1 MTCNAYQYYATLLYT
16 LQVWAWPAAVGFS
29 VWCVA
34 QRAESL
40 FRVVQLDTVNA
51 DDRMRTL
58 EARIQIEVE
67 RLQQANDLANKH
79 ALEWESAQQEI
90 KDDLDAMRVAS
101 MNT

>member
-1 MTCNAYQYYATLLYT
+1 MSDLYMYYTALLYT
-16 LQVWAWPAAVGFS
+16 LQVWAWPVAVGFS

-34 QRAESL
+34 RRAESL
-40 FRVVQLDTVNA
+40 FRVVQLDTIGA

-58 EARIQIEVE
+58 EARMEVEVE
-67 RLQQANDLANKH
+67 RLRKANDLAGKH

>member
-1 MTCNAYQYYATLLYT
+1 MSDLYMYYTAFLYT

-40 FRVVQLDTVNA
+40 FKVVQLDTVGA
-51 DDRMRTL
+51 DDRMRSM
-58 EARIQIEVE
+58 EAKAEVE
-67 RLQQANDLANKH
+67 LERLRQANDLANKH